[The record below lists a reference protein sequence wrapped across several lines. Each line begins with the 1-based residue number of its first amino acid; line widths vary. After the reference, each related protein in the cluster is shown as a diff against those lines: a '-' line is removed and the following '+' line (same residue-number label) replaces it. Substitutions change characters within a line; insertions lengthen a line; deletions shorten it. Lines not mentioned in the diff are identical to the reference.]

1 MTVRS
6 THVPLLV
13 LATMTASAGASTLSA
28 QRPETWARRAA
39 RAEAGDSTVRQLR
52 RLQLRADSLARLYNE
67 SAELVERRR
76 IGGALDA
83 TVEQIEPLLRR
94 LATMESG
101 STIEL
106 RLQTTPMGQMLLR
119 TGRPMPRGWLGI
131 VVSGAAREP
140 RFENGEMIVRY
151 LTHPEIVS
159 VEPSSP
165 AERAGLVPS
174 DTLIAY
180 DGRDVRDTD
189 ISLTRLLRPNS
200 RVLVRVRR
208 DGRMRDVPVT
218 IADVPSRITV
228 RREERVAEGFAP
240 GSGEQMLALPGVPRP
255 PRPPTMAYHMR
266 VPAPMTPGITTVG
279 IPAVPP
285 LPPMGIVF
293 NPNGVAGAEL
303 NTVTGA
309 WARML
314 GVTQGVFVVR
324 APVGSF
330 AAQSGLQ
337 DADVIVKVSGQPV
350 VSVGQVRALVEAA
363 SEAGERSVDLE
374 VVRERRTIRLPLR
387 W

>member
-1 MTVRS
+1 MTV
-6 THVPLLV
+6 
-13 LATMTASAGASTLSA
+13 SAGASTLSG
-28 QRPETWARRAA
+28 QRPETGPRRAA

-52 RLQLRADSLARLYNE
+52 RLRLRADSLARSYNE
-67 SAELVERRR
+67 SAELMERRR
-76 IGGALDA
+76 IGGELDA

-94 LATMESG
+94 LATMASG
-101 STIEL
+101 STMEL
-106 RLQTTPMGQMLLR
+106 RFQPTPMGQMLHGR
-119 TGRPMPRGWLGI
+119 RPMPRGWVGI
-131 VVSGAAREP
+131 VLSGAAREP

-189 ISLTRLLRPNS
+189 ISLTRLLRPNA
-200 RVLVRVRR
+200 RVLVRIRR
-208 DGRMRDVPVT
+208 DGRTRDVAVT

-255 PRPPTMAYHMR
+255 PRPPTMAYRAR
-266 VPAPMTPGITTVG
+266 VPAPMNPGMTAVG

-285 LPPMGIVF
+285 VPPMGIAF

-303 NTVTGA
+303 NTVAGA

-314 GVTQGVFVVR
+314 GVKQGVFVVR

-350 VSVGQVRALVEAA
+350 VSVGQVRTLVEAA